1 MHPLD
6 VKISLSNE
14 INVIRIECVKQ
25 KKSIFQFISPA
36 FFSLPPHNSAAHHP
50 LSLALGTPSFLY
62 HLASHWHLLSQLC
75 HSQVGKL
82 SCDLDSGGSP
92 KLIANPSIH
101 ICI

>member
-25 KKSIFQFISPA
+25 KNP
-36 FFSLPPHNSAAHHP
+36 FSNLSHLPS
-50 LSLALGTPSFLY
+50 SLCLHITQQLTTPCLWHWETPSFLH
-62 HLASHWHLLSQLC
+62 HLPDCQHLLSQLL

-82 SCDLDSGGSP
+82 GCDVDSQGSP
-92 KLIANPSIH
+92 ELISSPGTH